1 VKQDADGNYLS
12 ASAYGTAGA
21 GEVDPDNFVAFDS
34 VTKDWCKERC
44 LLHWVKQKLNY
55 RQIWTPRLT
64 TLLTHLSYKNTFSLE
79 RIMTEKNVI
88 TINGKEYEE
97 STMDGQQLY
106 LINQIRDLQTKAGS
120 LRFQL
125 DQVQVAQD
133 AFTTALIQSVE
144 KGGDED
150 EAAIAN

>member
-1 VKQDADGNYLS
+1 
-12 ASAYGTAGA
+12 
-21 GEVDPDNFVAFDS
+21 
-34 VTKDWCKERC
+34 
-44 LLHWVKQKLNY
+44 
-55 RQIWTPRLT
+55 
-64 TLLTHLSYKNTFSLE
+64 
-79 RIMTEKNVI
+79 MTEKNNVI

-106 LINQIRDLQTKAGS
+106 LINQIRDLQTKAAS

-144 KGGDED
+144 KSGDED